1 MSDRSG
7 RPSRPTRDPPE
18 VIACDPN
25 GVAPWE
31 PKGSG
36 VKTTEARQRAGAG
49 GAPPAFLESPN
60 QILDLV
66 HHLDAIVWEVAVPA
80 WRFTFVSGGAEWLLG
95 HPVARW
101 LEEPDFWASLVH
113 PDDRERIL
121 SLRRVSVEEKK
132 DYQADYRLVDATGTV
147 VWVRDGVRMGFDRLA
162 RLDRLCGVTVEISA
176 LKRAELELCDRDAR
190 HRSLVDN
197 VKHVIF
203 QTDARGMWT
212 FLNAAWTEIT
222 GFTSEESIGV
232 NFLKFVHPDDRA
244 QMFKPFL
251 NARSDYFG
259 VTVRC
264 LTKIGGVRWVD
275 VFARL
280 ILTPEG
286 RIVGT
291 AGTMTDIT
299 ERNRAEGE
307 LVAARARLRH
317 LLISSPAVLYS
328 RMASGDFAFTFV
340 SENVTSQLGYEV
352 HELLEDR
359 LFWADRVHPEDAP
372 RVFAELAQLAAQE
385 QQSHEYRFRHRDGT
399 IRWIRDERKLGC
411 DATGKPI
418 EIVGSWTDVTRRKR
432 AEEAHAELE
441 DQLRQA
447 QKMEAVG
454 RLAGGVAHDFNNLL
468 TVITGRCELLLRR
481 LGEAGPLSRD
491 ANLVLEAARRAS
503 ALTRQLLA
511 FSRKQVLAP
520 KVLDLNAVV
529 ADTETILR
537 RLIGE
542 DLELVTILGLPLGR
556 VKADQGQIEQ
566 VIMNL
571 AVNARDAMP
580 RGGRLTIETAAVTL
594 EDGDGRVHA
603 GVRPGPAVL
612 LRVSDTGCGMDAET
626 ISHLFEPFFTTK
638 GPGKGTGL
646 GLCTVYGIV
655 KQSGG
660 DIRVASEPG
669 KGTTFRIY
677 FPRFDD
683 EIEVMPPV
691 TAASGASAGS
701 ETVLLVEDEDAIR
714 DLAQEIL
721 RMNGYT
727 VLAAPSCEDALRLGE
742 HHPGPIH
749 LLMTDVIM
757 PQMDGPEL
765 ARRIAPLRPEMKVLY
780 VSGYTDD
787 AIAEHGVLELGTE
800 FLQKPFTPDVLATRV
815 RKILDV
821 FPAASSRQ
829 QPEDRE
835 RASTAA
841 PDPDSRGPD
850 RFARLADPA
859 RGTAPSRGVEHG

>member
-1 MSDRSG
+1 
-7 RPSRPTRDPPE
+7 
-18 VIACDPN
+18 VN
-25 GVAPWE
+25 
-31 PKGSG
+31 
-36 VKTTEARQRAGAG
+36 
-49 GAPPAFLESPN
+49 
-60 QILDLV
+60 
-66 HHLDAIVWEVAVPA
+66 
-80 WRFTFVSGGAEWLLG
+80 
-95 HPVARW
+95 
-101 LEEPDFWASLVH
+101 
-113 PDDRERIL
+113 PDDAERIL
-121 SLRRVSVEEKK
+121 SLRRVSVEDGK
-132 DYQADYRLVDATGTV
+132 DYQADYRMTDAAGAI
-147 VWVRDGVRMGFDRLA
+147 VWVRDTVRLVCDALGRPERL
-162 RLDRLCGVTVEISA
+162 RGITVDISA
-176 LKRAELELCDRDAR
+176 LKEAELELRERDAR

-222 GFTSEESIGV
+222 GFTFEESLGV

-244 QMFKPFL
+244 QMFRPFL

-259 VTVRC
+259 VTIRC
-264 LTKIGGVRWVD
+264 LTKIGGVRWME

-286 RIVGT
+286 RVMGT
-291 AGTMTDIT
+291 AGTMTDVT
-299 ERNRAEGE
+299 ERKRAEGE
-307 LVAARARLRH
+307 LAAARARLRH

-328 RMASGDFAFTFV
+328 RVASGDYAFTFV
-340 SENVTSQLGYEV
+340 SENVTSQLGWEV
-352 HELLEDR
+352 HEVLEDR
-359 LFWADRVHPEDAP
+359 LFWADRVHPDDAP
-372 RVFAELAQLAAQE
+372 RVFAELAQLAPQE
-385 QQSHEYRFRHRDGT
+385 QHSHEYRFRHRDGSF
-399 IRWIRDERKLGC
+399 RWIRDERKLVC
-411 DATGKPI
+411 DGSGKPI

-432 AEEAHAELE
+432 AEEAHAQLE

-481 LGEAGPLSRD
+481 LGETGPLSRD
-491 ANLVLEAARRAS
+491 ANLVLEAARRAG

-520 KVLDLNAVV
+520 KVLDLNVVV

-542 DLELVTILGLPLGR
+542 DVELVTILGAPLGR

-580 RGGRLTIETAAVTL
+580 RGGRLCIETAAITL
-594 EDGDGRVHA
+594 EDGDGRVQA
-603 GVRPGPAVL
+603 GMRPGAYVL

-626 ISHLFEPFFTTK
+626 MSHLFEPFFTTK

-660 DIRVASEPG
+660 DIRVTSEPG
-669 KGTTFRIY
+669 KGTTFKIY
-677 FPRFDD
+677 LPRFDD
-683 EIEVMPPV
+683 EVEPVPPSLP
-691 TAASGASAGS
+691 ASGAPTGS

-721 RMNGYT
+721 RMNGYV
-727 VLAAPSCEDALRLGE
+727 VLAAASCEDALRLAAQ
-742 HHPGPIH
+742 HPGPVH

-757 PQMDGPEL
+757 PQMDGRRL
-765 ARRIAPLRPEMKVLY
+765 AQQIAPLRPQMRVLY

-787 AIAEHGVLELGTE
+787 AIAQHGVLEPGTE
-800 FLQKPFTPDVLATRV
+800 FLQKPFTPDGLVARV
-815 RKILDV
+815 REILDGCAPSGGARARIGGPDLV
-821 FPAASSRQ
+821 
-829 QPEDRE
+829 RE
-835 RASTAA
+835 RSESLPATGAA
-841 PDPDSRGPD
+841 G
-850 RFARLADPA
+850 A
-859 RGTAPSRGVEHG
+859 

>member
-1 MSDRSG
+1 MG
-7 RPSRPTRDPPE
+7 
-18 VIACDPN
+18 
-25 GVAPWE
+25 
-31 PKGSG
+31 
-36 VKTTEARQRAGAG
+36 ARQQSGTGGSPAELHGARDHT
-49 GAPPAFLESPN
+49 
-60 QILDLV
+60 LDLV
-66 HHLDAIVWEVAVPA
+66 QHLDAIVWEVGLPL
-80 WRFTFVSGGAEWLLG
+80 WRFTFVSQRAETLLG
-95 HPVARW
+95 YPLGRW
-101 LEEPDFWASLVH
+101 LAEPDFWAGLVH
-113 PDDRERIL
+113 PDDVERIL
-121 SLRRVSVEEKK
+121 SLRRVSVEDGK
-132 DYQADYRLVDATGTV
+132 DYQADYRLIDSAGAI
-147 VWVRDGVRMGFDRLA
+147 VWVRDAVRLGFDDLGRP
-162 RLDRLCGVTVEISA
+162 DRLRGVTVDISA
-176 LKRAELELCDRDAR
+176 LKRAELELRDRDAR

-203 QTDARGMWT
+203 QTDARGIWT

-244 QMFKPFL
+244 QMFRPFL

-259 VTVRC
+259 LTIRC
-264 LTKIGGVRWVD
+264 LTKIGDVRWME

-280 ILTPEG
+280 ILTPGG

-299 ERNRAEGE
+299 ERKRAEGE

-328 RMASGDFAFTFV
+328 RMASGDYAFTFV
-340 SENVTSQLGYEV
+340 SENVTSQLGWEV
-352 HELLEDR
+352 HEVLEDR
-359 LFWADRVHPEDAP
+359 RFWADRVHPDDAP
-372 RVFAELAQLAAQE
+372 RVFAELAQLAAHE
-385 QQSHEYRFRHRDGT
+385 QHSHEYRFRHGDGT
-399 IRWIRDERKLGC
+399 IRWIRDERKLVC
-411 DATGKPI
+411 DSSGKPI

-432 AEEAHAELE
+432 AEEAHAQLE

-481 LGEAGPLSRD
+481 LGEGDPLSRD
-491 ANLVLEAARRAS
+491 ANLVLEAARRAG
-503 ALTRQLLA
+503 ALTRHLLA

-520 KVLDLNAVV
+520 KVLDLNVIV
-529 ADTETILR
+529 ADTETILQ

-542 DLELVTILGLPLGR
+542 DVELVTILGAPVGR

-580 RGGRLTIETAAVTL
+580 NGGRLSIETATVTL
-594 EDGDGRVHA
+594 ADDDSRVHP
-603 GVRPGPAVL
+603 GMRPGAYVL

-626 ISHLFEPFFTTK
+626 MSHLFEPFFTTK

-660 DIRVASEPG
+660 DIRVASELG
-669 KGTTFRIY
+669 KGTTFKIY
-677 FPRFDD
+677 LPRLDD
-683 EIEVMPPV
+683 EVEAMPP
-691 TAASGASAGS
+691 AIPASGASTGS

-721 RMNGYT
+721 RMNGYV
-727 VLAAPSCEDALRLGE
+727 VLAAASCEDALHLAA

-757 PQMDGPEL
+757 PQMDGRRL
-765 ARRIAPLRPEMKVLY
+765 AQRIAPLRPDMKVLY

-787 AIAEHGVLELGTE
+787 AIAQHGVLEPGTE
-800 FLQKPFTPDVLATRV
+800 FLQKPFTPDALAARV
-815 RKILDV
+815 RRILDV
-821 FPAASSRQ
+821 FARPTGRGCASGGTPSPA
-829 QPEDRE
+829 RE
-835 RASTAA
+835 G
-841 PDPDSRGPD
+841 PDPS
-850 RFARLADPA
+850 AAD
-859 RGTAPSRGVEHG
+859 GGVGA